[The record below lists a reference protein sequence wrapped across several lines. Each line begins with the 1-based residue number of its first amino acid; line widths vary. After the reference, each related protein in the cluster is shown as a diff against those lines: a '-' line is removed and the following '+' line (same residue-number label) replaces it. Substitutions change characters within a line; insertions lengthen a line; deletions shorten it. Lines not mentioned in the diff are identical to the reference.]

1 MPSGR
6 FSQSFVESRRAA
18 LQRCLSQILKHPL
31 LHTDPDL
38 RLFLESDTFVTDVK
52 QRALSVASSSS
63 SGLLNHASESKSASF
78 FSSLTGSRFVEFD
91 EYFDLKRSSLDALE
105 IASKG
110 LTKHLIE
117 CTKQRTQLAAA
128 SSELMS
134 ALNNLSTCELSAP
147 VKEAFIKMADM
158 EKRKAEIGEMQT
170 KDEEQILLA
179 TAENYARLIS
189 SIRVSNVM
197 LCRLC
202 IKVLT
207 TRGIDLVSY
216 DHSTPSPR
224 GLKHIKLGRRRR
236 IMLKLHVQLM
246 RRQNASRRQI
256 LN

>member
-1 MPSGR
+1 MAHTPGR

-31 LHTDPDL
+31 LCTDPDL

-52 QRALSVASSSS
+52 QRALSVASSST
-63 SGLLNHASESKSASF
+63 SGILGHSGDSKPSF

-105 IASKG
+105 MASKG
-110 LTKHLIE
+110 LTKHLME
-117 CTKQRTQLAAA
+117 CTKQRTHLAAA

-134 ALNNLSTCELSAP
+134 ALNNLATCELSTP
-147 VKEAFIKMADM
+147 VREAFTKMADL

-189 SIRVSNVM
+189 SIRVSWSCM
-197 LCRLC
+197 SL
-202 IKVLT
+202 
-207 TRGIDLVSY
+207 
-216 DHSTPSPR
+216 PR
-224 GLKHIKLGRRRR
+224 ITC
-236 IMLKLHVQLM
+236 
-246 RRQNASRRQI
+246 
-256 LN
+256 